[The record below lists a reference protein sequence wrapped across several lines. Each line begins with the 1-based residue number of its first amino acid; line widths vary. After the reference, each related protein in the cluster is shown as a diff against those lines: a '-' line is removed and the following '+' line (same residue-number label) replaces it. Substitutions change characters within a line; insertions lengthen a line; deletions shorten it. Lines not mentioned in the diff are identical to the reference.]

1 MVSSTPSDAIA
12 MVRLVRE
19 VNAPKRSGSVTTA
32 TDLAMAE
39 LVRWKEKD
47 LCLLRGLRL
56 VHKLKRLP
64 LRPPHQRRPTLPF
77 GGPQQT
83 GRAPSP

>member
-19 VNAPKRSGSVTTA
+19 VNAPKRSGSDTTA

-39 LVRWKEKD
+39 LGRVRREKIS
-47 LCLLRGLRL
+47 
-56 VHKLKRLP
+56 
-64 LRPPHQRRPTLPF
+64 
-77 GGPQQT
+77 
-83 GRAPSP
+83 A

>member
-39 LVRWKEKD
+39 LGRWKEKD
-47 LCLLRGLRL
+47 LCLI
-56 VHKLKRLP
+56 
-64 LRPPHQRRPTLPF
+64 
-77 GGPQQT
+77 
-83 GRAPSP
+83 